1 MVPSWWKL
9 RLQCGLPCLV
19 AIALLLALPSTLAAG
34 GRSEPDAR
42 VRFQADHDYA
52 PFSFED
58 PEQGPVGYDVEL
70 FRDAARRAGLLADI
84 RLDDWLA
91 IQTRLSTGAVDVVPM
106 LVTPERRQRLLFTQ
120 PYLQRYHLVF
130 GRRGDRFIASLDQL
144 AGERV
149 AVQRAGRAWQ
159 ALASVPGVRIVQ
171 VEKEGDTVRAVSD
184 GRADFALAPTSTA
197 FYARRRFGVDDVVP
211 LSPPLLSSDYAF
223 ALPPDRVDLR
233 RRLDAGLQETIRSG
247 AADRIY
253 LHWLGDLTPASER
266 HRSGMLVALW
276 IALPLAA
283 IALYFLARWRH
294 MRRLAATALHS
305 QRSAEHEAQRL
316 LHHDPV
322 TGILNT
328 AGLRA
333 ALAERTAQRRPFG
346 LVRIDLL
353 DLHLTESITGHTFT
367 DNLLRELGHRLAA
380 RRGRPVVASVGR
392 GTFYLVCEDA
402 VDAPAATAAMEELL
416 ALASRRLEID
426 GVPLDPAC
434 AAGAALFP
442 AHAGDPGALM
452 RAATVASTAAA
463 AVPGTAVVYTP
474 SLDPDP
480 RNLTLLADLRRAIT
494 ERNLGF
500 ALQAKFDIATGEV
513 CGAEMLVR
521 WTHPEHGPLPPGHF
535 VPLAERT
542 QVIGEMTLY
551 LVDHAV
557 ELCRQWRR
565 QQLQMELAVN
575 VSANDLVDPRV
586 VAGIV
591 ARVAG
596 AASCLVLEITET
608 AVMRDAERTLAAV
621 RELRSHGVRISLDD
635 FGTGNA
641 SLTYLRQL
649 RPDEVK
655 IDRTFIA
662 GVVASEADQA
672 IVRSTIELAHSLG
685 AKATA
690 EGVEDGETLEWL
702 RRAGADAAQGF
713 GLAVPEPVGHFLE
726 RVRRGPG
733 PGASAR

>member
-1 MVPSWWKL
+1 MVPSRWKL
-9 RLQCGLPCLV
+9 CLQRGLPRLL
-19 AIALLLALPSTLAAG
+19 AIILLLPMPSAHTADGDAAPG
-34 GRSEPDAR
+34 AR
-42 VRFQADHDYA
+42 IRFQADHDYA
-52 PFSFED
+52 PFSFEH

-70 FRDAARRAGLLADI
+70 FRDVARRAGLLADI

-91 IQTRLSTGAVDVVPM
+91 IQTRLSAGTVDVVPM

-130 GRRGDRFIASLDQL
+130 GRRGGRFIASLDQL

-159 ALASVPGVRIVQ
+159 ALVGMPGVRIVQ

-184 GRADFALAPTSTA
+184 GRADFALAPSTTA
-197 FYARRRFGVDDVVP
+197 FYARRRFRVDDVVP

-223 ALPPDRVDLR
+223 ALPPDRIDLL
-233 RRLDAGLQETIRSG
+233 RRLDAGLQESMRSG
-247 AADRIY
+247 TADRIY

-276 IALPLAA
+276 IALPLAG
-283 IALYFLARWRH
+283 IALFFLARWRH
-294 MRRLAATALHS
+294 MRRLAATAVHS
-305 QRSAEHEAQRL
+305 QRSAEHEAHRL

-328 AGLRA
+328 AGLRD

-367 DNLLRELGHRLAA
+367 DNLLRELGQRLATHS
-380 RRGRPVVASVGR
+380 GRPVVASVGR
-392 GTFYLVCEDA
+392 GTFYLVCHEA
-402 VDAPAATAAMEELL
+402 VDAAAAAVAMEELL

-442 AHAGDPGALM
+442 IHAEQPGALM
-452 RAATVASTAAA
+452 RAATVASAAAA
-463 AVPGTAVVYTP
+463 AVPGSSVVYTP

-480 RNLTLLADLRRAIT
+480 RNLTLLTDLRRAIA
-494 ERNLGF
+494 ERSLGF
-500 ALQAKFDIATGEV
+500 ALQAKFDLVTGEV

-521 WTHPEHGPLPPGHF
+521 WTHPEHGPLPPSHF

-551 LVDHAV
+551 LIGHAV
-557 ELCRQWRR
+557 ELCRQWCGRE
-565 QQLQMELAVN
+565 LHIELAVN

-591 ARVAG
+591 EHVAG
-596 AASCLVLEITET
+596 APGCLVLEITET

-621 RELRSHGVRISLDD
+621 RELRSHGVRVSLDD

-655 IDRTFIA
+655 IDRAFIA

-690 EGVEDGETLEWL
+690 EGVEDAETLEWL

-713 GLAVPEPVGHFLE
+713 GLARPEPVDLFHE
-726 RVRRGPG
+726 RMRP
-733 PGASAR
+733 ASATGAPGR